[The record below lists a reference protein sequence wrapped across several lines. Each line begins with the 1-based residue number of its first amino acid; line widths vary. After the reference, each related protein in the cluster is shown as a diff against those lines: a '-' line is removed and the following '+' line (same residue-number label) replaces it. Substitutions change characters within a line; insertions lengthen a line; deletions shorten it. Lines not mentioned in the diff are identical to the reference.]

1 MRSKWLQ
8 VYSELKKQIK
18 ANSFSNNKY
27 LPTEKQ
33 LCIKYKIARET
44 VRKIYAKLEKENFVI
59 SIKNQGRIQ
68 RHEQLNST
76 LKSFSDLTNH
86 KLKSVYSITSKTQ
99 NSLHLEVKRY
109 DLNNKLFIYAR
120 SKIYLDFL
128 NITDIKIDEI
138 NKYGIMF
145 FLKNYS
151 KHDLNEAVKRITFDN
166 KDKLALKNLKSKNYV
181 LNDCLVFD
189 NFENVL
195 EHSLN
200 YYLPTAFEYYV
211 IEKNNNL

>member
-1 MRSKWLQ
+1 MQSKWLQ

-68 RHEQLNST
+68 RHKQLNST

-86 KLKSVYSITSKTQ
+86 KLKSVYSINSKTQ
-99 NSLHLEVKRY
+99 NSLHIEVKRY
-109 DLNNKLFIYAR
+109 DLNNKLFI
-120 SKIYLDFL
+120 L
-128 NITDIKIDEI
+128 
-138 NKYGIMF
+138 
-145 FLKNYS
+145 
-151 KHDLNEAVKRITFDN
+151 
-166 KDKLALKNLKSKNYV
+166 
-181 LNDCLVFD
+181 C
-189 NFENVL
+189 
-195 EHSLN
+195 
-200 YYLPTAFEYYV
+200 
-211 IEKNNNL
+211 